1 MSTIHPLAGDLNQK
15 LSAHPAALDFF
26 SEIGRALYFPTKG
39 ILAQSAEAKEKAKKF
54 NATNGIATSGPE
66 PLVLPSLAKYFQG
79 VTKAEI
85 FNYAPSF
92 GLPAL
97 RQAWKER
104 LTQVNPSLA
113 GKSHSLPLVTCG
125 ITHGLSLVSDLF
137 CGEDDLLLI
146 PDQLWEYK
154 LIYEVRK
161 KTTVQLFPFFENGGF
176 NFSALENILQGLVGK
191 RKKVILLLNF
201 PNNPTGYS
209 ITKKEAPR
217 LAELL
222 KKFAEQNL
230 RTLVILDD
238 AYTGLFF
245 DEEVE
250 PESLFPRLANLHE
263 NLLAV
268 KLDGMTKEYFAWGFR
283 VGFITY
289 GIKGGTPEL
298 YTAFENKTAGAVRGN
313 VSNASAPAQ
322 SLSLRALKDPAITG
336 EARQNFEILKARALK
351 TRAVL
356 AGGKY
361 DEIFTAYPFN
371 SGYFMLL
378 RLKNIP
384 AEKLRVH
391 LLDQH
396 GVGTI
401 ATSETDLRVAFSCVE
416 EKDIAELFEII
427 FKAGKELA

>member
-1 MSTIHPLAGDLNQK
+1 MPTIHPLAQELNQK
-15 LSAHPAALDFF
+15 IGSALDFF
-26 SEIGRALYFPTKG
+26 SEIGRALYFPSKG

-54 NATNGIATSGPE
+54 NATIGIATSGPD

-104 LTQVNPSLA
+104 LTAVNPSLQ
-113 GKSHSLPLVTCG
+113 GKTFSLPLVTSG

-146 PDQLWEYK
+146 PDQLWEYR
-154 LIYEVRK
+154 LIFEVRK
-161 KTTVQLFPFFENGGF
+161 KTTVQLFPFFEGAGF
-176 NFSALENILQGLVGK
+176 NFTGLEAILSGLVGK
-191 RKKVILLLNF
+191 RKKVAILLNF

-209 ITKKEAPR
+209 LTKKEAPR
-217 LAELL
+217 MAELL
-222 KKFAEQNL
+222 ERYAAKGLK
-230 RTLVILDD
+230 TLVILDD

-250 PESLFPRLANLHE
+250 GESLFPRLANIHE

-283 VGFITY
+283 VGFMTY
-289 GIKGGTPEL
+289 GIRGGTPEIF
-298 YTAFENKTAGAVRGN
+298 TAFENKTAGAIRGS

-322 SLSLRALKDPAITG
+322 SLSLRALKDPAISG
-336 EARQNFEILKARALK
+336 EARANFEILKARALR

-356 AGGKY
+356 ADGKY
-361 DEIFTAYPFN
+361 DSVFKAYPFN
-371 SGYFMLL
+371 SGYFMLI
-378 RLKNIP
+378 RLKELS

-391 LLDQH
+391 LLDKH

-427 FKAGKELA
+427 FKAGKELAGR